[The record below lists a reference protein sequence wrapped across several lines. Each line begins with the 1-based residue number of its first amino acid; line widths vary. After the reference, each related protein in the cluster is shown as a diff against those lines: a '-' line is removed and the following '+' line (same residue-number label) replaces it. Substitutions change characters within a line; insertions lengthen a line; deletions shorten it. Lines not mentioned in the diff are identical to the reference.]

1 MQKTS
6 LKSFKPKS
14 KFSLTLGQL
23 NRALNNLALATS
35 EIRAPTNTVIE
46 ECYNTTPKP
55 TPIINES
62 THLVQMYGAED
73 TTKGKTLKTKH
84 LMTELKHQEK
94 TDCLQTNGLR

>member
-23 NRALNNLALATS
+23 NRALNNLALTTS
-35 EIRAPTNTVIE
+35 EIQAPTDTVIE

-62 THLVQMYGAED
+62 THLVKMYGAED
-73 TTKGKTLKTKH
+73 TTKGRTLKKAFDDRIGTPRK
-84 LMTELKHQEK
+84 
-94 TDCLQTNGLR
+94 D